1 MRMTHTSE
9 DRGKT
14 SFDDN
19 GIFARCELCEK
30 ALFEHIVI
38 KHAIC
43 AICIIITTNNGVVVV
58 FFFSFQIDIRIK

>member
-19 GIFARCELCEK
+19 GIFAWRELCEK

-43 AICIIITTNNGVVVV
+43 AICIIITTNNGVVV
-58 FFFSFQIDIRIK
+58 FFVSFQIDIRIK

>member
-1 MRMTHTSE
+1 MTHTSE

-19 GIFARCELCEK
+19 GIFAWRELCEK

-43 AICIIITTNNGVVVV
+43 AICIIITTNNGGGVVV

>member
-1 MRMTHTSE
+1 MTHTSE
-9 DRGKT
+9 DRWKT

-19 GIFARCELCEK
+19 GIFAWGELCEEV
-30 ALFEHIVI
+30 LFEHIVI

-43 AICIIITTNNGVVVV
+43 AICTIITTNNGVVVV